1 MAEKA
6 FVVISKVLGYQVL
19 IITLTTLFV
28 AIILGGAKACSS
40 ALGGLAA
47 FLPNLYFGIRVY
59 KSAGQPSKKIL
70 NSFYIGEAGK
80 LLFTGLLF
88 LMIFQLPNIEI
99 VPVLIGYILALSVFW
114 FALLMR

>member
-1 MAEKA
+1 MTERA
-6 FVVISKVLGYQVL
+6 FVVISKVLGYQML
-19 IITLTTLFV
+19 IIMLTTLIV
-28 AIILGGAKACSS
+28 AIILGLDKAYSS
-40 ALGGLAA
+40 ALGGFAA

-59 KSAGQPSKKIL
+59 KSAGQQSKKIL

-88 LMIFQLPNIEI
+88 VLIFQFPNVEI